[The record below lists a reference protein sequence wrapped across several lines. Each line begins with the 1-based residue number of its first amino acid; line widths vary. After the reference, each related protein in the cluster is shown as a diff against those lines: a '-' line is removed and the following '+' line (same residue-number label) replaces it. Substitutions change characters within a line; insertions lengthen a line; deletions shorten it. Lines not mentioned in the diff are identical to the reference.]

1 MRLVIISDTHFGD
14 PKSQLA
20 HYSNA
25 ENVVLGSKY
34 EQFRDA
40 ACTDYVTDN
49 GNHNDYLILL
59 GDIFDMSVASYRETY
74 EVGKKFFRQVL
85 DDKIADHIVYV
96 PGNHDADMW
105 HFYEHEINVTRKISK
120 GKPPKDF
127 RFSVPAIIDGRK
139 EPTGNVFTLHGATR
153 DPLDSD
159 WGYGGTFLDK
169 LTVTEKPGGQTGEPI
184 SVAIAY
190 PNVYLVTDNES
201 VMMTHGQ
208 YLDAYWSILS
218 EVLPKVAEPEF
229 ATAGARPLR
238 DFVALNFPLGQLACS
253 GIGQAGPLTEK
264 LIRPTQADVKAGRLG
279 NVKRYLEELDD
290 VIDEMIDEGWLAEA
304 FSDLV
309 LNLGKKQLLKALRKS
324 KSARDVPDFVHQSGV
339 GSRFKS
345 FFGSSLREFDD
356 VCADVYGGAIKDL
369 RTMIFGHTHDP
380 IKWTD
385 LYSEGKPPPLHTSG
399 GKMINY
405 SNTGGWLNRDQ
416 DGHEKFCGAAVISFD
431 SVTQKFDTVLV
442 E

>member
-1 MRLVIISDTHFGD
+1 MRLVMISDTHFGD
-14 PKSQLA
+14 PKCQLA
-20 HYSNA
+20 HYVNPD
-25 ENVVLGSKY
+25 NTGDVVLGSRY
-34 EQFRDA
+34 GEFRDA
-40 ACTDYVTDN
+40 ARKD
-49 GNHNDYLILL
+49 NDYLILL
-59 GDIFDMSVASYRETY
+59 GDIFDMSVASYREAY
-74 EVGKKFFRQVL
+74 EVGKVFFREVL
-85 DDKIADHIVYV
+85 KDGIADHIVYV

-120 GKPPKDF
+120 GRPPKDF

-139 EPTGNVFTLHGATR
+139 QPTGKVFTLHGVRR

-159 WGYGGTFLDK
+159 WGYGGTFLDN
-169 LTVTEKPGGQTGEPI
+169 LTVTEEPDSGQTGEPI

-190 PNVYLVTDNES
+190 PNVYLVTDEES
-201 VMMTHGQ
+201 VLMTHGQ
-208 YLDAYWSILS
+208 YLDAYWSMLS
-218 EVLPKVAEPEF
+218 EILPKVAEPEF
-229 ATAGARPLR
+229 ETVGTRPLR

-290 VIDEMIDEGWLAEA
+290 VIDEMIDDGWLAEM

-309 LNLGKKQLLKALRKS
+309 LNLGRKQLLKALKKS
-324 KSARDVPDFVHQSGV
+324 KPAREVPDFIHQEGV
-339 GSRFKS
+339 PARFKG
-345 FFGSSLREFDD
+345 FFGSSLREFNN
-356 VCADVYGGAIKDL
+356 VCAGVYGGAIKDL

-385 LYSEGKPPPLHTSG
+385 WNQDRQEKPPPLYTTDG
-399 GKMINY
+399 RMINY
-405 SNTGGWLNRDQ
+405 SNTGGWLNREQ
-416 DGHEKFCGAAVISFD
+416 DGRERFCGAAVISFD
-431 SVTQKFDTVLV
+431 SDTQKFDTVPV